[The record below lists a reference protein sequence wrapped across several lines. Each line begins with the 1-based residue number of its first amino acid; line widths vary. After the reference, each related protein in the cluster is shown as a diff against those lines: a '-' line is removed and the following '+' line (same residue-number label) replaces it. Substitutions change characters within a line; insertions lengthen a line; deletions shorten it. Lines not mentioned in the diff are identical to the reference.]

1 MSGSAAGIALYS
13 LGVLLFAVNDALG
26 KWLVGSYGVGEILAL
41 RSLGAAA
48 ILVPL
53 VLLRRPDL
61 DIRDQWRLHAL
72 RLACM
77 MGDSFCFYYATRSL
91 PLADVMTFY
100 LAAPLII
107 TALSALVLREP
118 VGLFRWGAVLAGF
131 GGVVIALR
139 PTDAAFSPAALVA
152 LLGATGFAIAISTT
166 RGLRRTDWLTLT
178 AWQYLG
184 TGLFGAILAPIGWAT
199 PSPVDLGLM
208 AVVGMASMTCF
219 ICITRALSLAPAS
232 QLAPFQYTSIVWA
245 AILGFL
251 IWGDVPGPS
260 VVTGAVVIVASGL
273 VVFARERIRG
283 RSVANAMAPV
293 P

>member
-107 TALSALVLREP
+107 TALSTLVLREP

-139 PTDAAFSPAALVA
+139 PTGAAFSPAALVA

-199 PSPVDLGLM
+199 PSPIDLGLM

-219 ICITRALSLAPAS
+219 VCITRALSLAPAS
-232 QLAPFQYTSIVWA
+232 LLAPFQYTSIVWA
-245 AILGFL
+245 AILGFA

-260 VVTGAVVIVASGL
+260 VVAGAVVIVASGL

-283 RSVANAMAPV
+283 RSVANPVAPV

>member
-13 LGVLLFAVNDALG
+13 LGVLLFSINDALG

-61 DIRDQWRLHAL
+61 DIRDQWRLHAV
-72 RLACM
+72 RLVCM
-77 MGDSFCFYYATRSL
+77 MGDSFCFYFATRSL

-118 VGLFRWGAVLAGF
+118 VGPFRWGAVLVGF

-139 PTDAAFSPAALVA
+139 PTGAAFSPAALVA
-152 LLGATGFAIAISTT
+152 LLGATTFAVSISTT

-184 TGLFGAILAPIGWAT
+184 TGLFGAILAPIGWTT

-208 AVVGMASMTCF
+208 ALVGMASMTCF
-219 ICITRALSLAPAS
+219 VCITRALSLAPAS
-232 QLAPFQYTSIVWA
+232 LLAPFQYTSIVWA
-245 AILGFL
+245 AILGYA
-251 IWGDVPGPS
+251 IWSDVPGPS
-260 VVTGAVVIVASGL
+260 VVAGALVIVASGL

-283 RSVANAMAPV
+283 RSVANPVAPV

>member
-1 MSGSAAGIALYS
+1 MSGSGLGIALYS

-48 ILVPL
+48 VLVPL
-53 VLLRRPDL
+53 VLVRRPDL

-77 MGDSFCFYYATRSL
+77 AGDSFSFYYATRSL
-91 PLADVMTFY
+91 PLADVMCFY

-107 TALSALVLREP
+107 TTLSALLLGER
-118 VGLFRWGAVLAGF
+118 VGLFRWAAVLAGF
-131 GGVVIALR
+131 GGVVVALR
-139 PTDAAFSPAALVA
+139 PTGAAFSPAALVA
-152 LLGATGFAIAISTT
+152 LFGATMFAGAITST

-178 AWQYLG
+178 AWQYAG
-184 TGLFGAILAPIGWAT
+184 TGLFGAALAPVGWAT
-199 PSPVDLGLM
+199 PSAFDVLLM
-208 AVVGMASMTCF
+208 ALVGAVSMGCF
-219 ICITRALSLAPAS
+219 VCITRALSVAPAS
-232 QLAPFQYTSIVWA
+232 LLAPFQYASIVWA
-245 AILGFL
+245 ALLGYG
-251 IWGDVPGPS
+251 IWGDVPGPN
-260 VVTGAVVIVASGL
+260 VVVGSLIIVASGL

-283 RSVANAMAPV
+283 RSVADGVAPV